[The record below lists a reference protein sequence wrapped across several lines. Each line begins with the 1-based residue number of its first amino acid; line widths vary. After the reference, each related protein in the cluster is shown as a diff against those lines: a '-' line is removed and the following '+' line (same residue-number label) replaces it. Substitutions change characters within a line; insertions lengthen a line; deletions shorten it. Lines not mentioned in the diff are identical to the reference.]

1 MKGRNI
7 LPMAIAA
14 VIALGITVTARFL
27 VPSNK
32 SSGYAPQKSSSK
44 IPMPDIPLMVK
55 ETKKIEEVMVLVA
68 DREVKRGTKIAA
80 EVLSWKKWPKEALQ
94 SNFIAK
100 DLKGAPLNNGGDYK
114 LALTM
119 WAGTDI
125 ALGVPV
131 SISMLLSYD
140 PIKKEQ
146 EEKDKIEQEKKK
158 KQESE
163 AARQKKKEQQEFV
176 KPGMRAMTFPIE
188 QRSASGLA
196 MLAPGDL
203 VDVLISE
210 QINGR
215 TIVHK
220 YPGMK
225 VLALDGAIKKV
236 VQENPKQDKG
246 SLFGI
251 TASIGNAFSTP
262 KNVTLEVKETLVEK
276 LLKEVGNGS
285 VILSVRN
292 QSDKNVKDN
301 GGYVSTSDDLGDKD
315 LDSLIHMMSAVSR
328 KNTVD
333 NLKDINS
340 EKVEQQKNVERVI
353 LDMQRRNAL
362 IEANS
367 NQQKDDES
375 SESNKEFVS
384 GKVVSENRNDKDKN
398 LPKKPQSIR
407 ITKGMSTNVIT
418 LDEEGKNTG
427 SGGSFGDSGGGR
439 GR

>member
-14 VIALGITVTARFL
+14 VIALGITVAARFL
-27 VPSNK
+27 VPNSK

-68 DREVKRGTKIAA
+68 DREVKRGTKVTA
-80 EVLSWKKWPKEALQ
+80 EILSWKRWPKEALQ

-100 DLKGAPLNNGGDYK
+100 DLKGTPLNNGGDYK

-119 WAGTDI
+119 WTGTDI
-125 ALGVPV
+125 ALGVPI

-146 EEKDKIEQEKKK
+146 EEKAKIEQEKKK
-158 KQESE
+158 KQEAE
-163 AARQKKKEQQEFV
+163 VARQKKKEQQEFV
-176 KPGMRAMTFPIE
+176 KPGMRTITFPIE
-188 QRSASGLA
+188 QRSASGLS
-196 MLAPGDL
+196 MLSPGDL
-203 VDVLISE
+203 VDVLVSE
-210 QINGR
+210 QINGK

-225 VLALDGAIKKV
+225 VLALDGSTQKSAPKTQK
-236 VQENPKQDKG
+236 QENG
-246 SLFGI
+246 TLFGI
-251 TASIGNAFSTP
+251 TASISSAFSAP

-285 VILSVRN
+285 VILSIRN
-292 QSDKNVKDN
+292 QADKSAKDN
-301 GGYVSTSDDLGDKD
+301 GEYVDSSEDLGDKE

-328 KNTVD
+328 RNNVD
-333 NLKDINS
+333 NLKATNS
-340 EKVEQQKNVERVI
+340 EKIEQQKNVERVI

-362 IEANS
+362 VETNS
-367 NQQKDDES
+367 NQQKEKSS

-384 GKVVSENRNDKDKN
+384 GKVVSENRNNDKD
-398 LPKKPQSIR
+398 LPKKPQSIK

-427 SGGSFGDSGGGR
+427 SSGGFGDSGGGR